1 MQVGAVVEG
10 SHSTAVVTE
19 NAAKARAENMSLVLT
34 MANWF
39 GVVTVRWN
47 NVALEVINILTDD
60 SFEQ

>member
-19 NAAKARAENMSLVLT
+19 NVAKARAENMSLVLT

-47 NVALEVINILTDD
+47 NVALEVIYILADD